1 MAGAIRKAVFPVAGL
16 GTRFLPATRA
26 LPKELLPVV
35 DRPLIDYAIAEA
47 RQAGIERLIFV
58 TGLEA
63 NADMLK
69 SHLNLPGDRRAVFE
83 AKDPELGPALA
94 AADLP
99 PGVAVFVTQPQPLG
113 LGHAVWCARELV
125 GNEPFAVLLADDLMD
140 ADPPAIGQL
149 IGAHGTTGGNVV
161 AVEEV
166 RSEDTA
172 RYGILDPGE
181 AAGGLVEAKGLVEKP
196 APEDAPSTLGLIGR
210 YVLLPGVFAEL
221 GRFERGAG
229 GEIQLTDAMARMI
242 GTAPFHGFKTL
253 GRRYD
258 CGTKA
263 GFIAAQIGLALK
275 DPALRGGVQESL
287 RSEGREWE

>member
-1 MAGAIRKAVFPVAGL
+1 MAAAIRKAVIPVAGL

-26 LPKELLPVV
+26 LPKELLPIV

-47 RQAGIERLIFV
+47 RAAGIEMLIFV

-63 NADMLK
+63 NAEILK
-69 SHLNLPGDRRAVFE
+69 SHLNLPGDRRAALE
-83 AKDPELGPALA
+83 AKSPDLGPVLA

-99 PGVAVFVTQPQPLG
+99 PGAAAFVTQDEPLG

-125 GNEPFAVLLADDLMD
+125 GEEPFAVLLPDDLMD
-140 ADPPAIGQL
+140 GDPPAIGQL
-149 IGAHGTTGGNVV
+149 IEAHGTTGGNVI

-166 RSEDTA
+166 TREDTA
-172 RYGILDPGE
+172 RYGILDPGKAE
-181 AAGGLVEAKGLVEKP
+181 GRLVEVKGLVEKP
-196 APEDAPSTLGLIGR
+196 APKDAPSTLGVIGR

-221 GRFERGAG
+221 DRFERGAG

-242 GTAPFHGFKTL
+242 GAAPFHGVQTL
-253 GRRYD
+253 NRRFD
-258 CGTKA
+258 CGAKA

-275 DPALRGGVQESL
+275 DPVLREGVREHL
-287 RSEGREWE
+287 RKVDREWE

>member
-16 GTRFLPATRA
+16 GTRFLPATRV

-47 RQAGIERLIFV
+47 RAAGIETLIFV
-58 TGLEA
+58 TGLDA
-63 NADMLK
+63 NAELLK
-69 SHLNLPGDRRAVFE
+69 SHLNLPGDRRAAFE
-83 AKDPELGPALA
+83 AKSPDLAPALA
-94 AADLP
+94 AADLG
-99 PGVAVFVTQPQPLG
+99 PGVAVFVTQEEPLG
-113 LGHAVWCARELV
+113 LGHAVWCAREAV
-125 GNEPFAVLLADDLMD
+125 GDEPFAVLLADDLMD

-149 IGAHGTTGGNVV
+149 IGAHGTTGGNIV

-166 RSEDTA
+166 RAEDTA

-181 AAGGLVEAKGLVEKP
+181 AAGGLVEVKGLVEKP
-196 APEDAPSTLGLIGR
+196 APEDAPSTLGVIGR

-229 GEIQLTDAMARMI
+229 GEIQLTDALAAMI
-242 GTAPFHGFKTL
+242 GTAPFHGLGAL

-258 CGTKA
+258 CGSKA
-263 GFIAAQIGLALK
+263 GFIAAQIALALK
-275 DPALRGGVQESL
+275 DPALRGGVQEIL
-287 RSEGREWE
+287 RGAGREWE

>member
-16 GTRFLPATRA
+16 GTRFLPATRV

-47 RQAGIERLIFV
+47 RAAGIETLIFV
-58 TGLEA
+58 TGLDA
-63 NADMLK
+63 NAELLK
-69 SHLNLPGDRRAVFE
+69 SHLNLPGDRRAAFE
-83 AKDPELGPALA
+83 AKSPDLAPALA
-94 AADLP
+94 AADLG
-99 PGVAVFVTQPQPLG
+99 PGVAVFVTQEEPLG
-113 LGHAVWCARELV
+113 LGHAVWCAREAV
-125 GNEPFAVLLADDLMD
+125 GDEPFAVLLADDLMD

-149 IGAHGTTGGNVV
+149 IGAHGTTGGNIV

-166 RSEDTA
+166 RAEDTA

-181 AAGGLVEAKGLVEKP
+181 TAGGLVEVKGLVEKP
-196 APEDAPSTLGLIGR
+196 APEDAPSTLGVIGR

-229 GEIQLTDAMARMI
+229 GEIQLTDALAAMI
-242 GTAPFHGFKTL
+242 GTAPFHGLGAL

-258 CGTKA
+258 CGSKA
-263 GFIAAQIGLALK
+263 GFIAAQIALALK
-275 DPALRGGVQESL
+275 DPALRGGVQEIL
-287 RSEGREWE
+287 RGAGREWE